1 MPTDN
6 TTSLD
11 LAKTIAELAIDKKAE
26 RVISIDL
33 KGLTSITDHF
43 LICSAD
49 TAVQI
54 KAIADNIRKNTHTK
68 PVRIEGY
75 EKMNWVILDYI
86 DVVVHIFKN
95 IEREYYNLEKL
106 WGDAKTTTYS
116 DDDS

>member
-11 LAKTIAELAIDKKAE
+11 LAKTIAELAIDKKPQ
-26 RVISIDL
+26 RLISNDI

-49 TAVQI
+49 TDVQI

>member
-6 TTSLD
+6 TTSLT
-11 LAKTIAELAIDKKAE
+11 LAQTIAELAIDKKAE

-49 TAVQI
+49 TDVQF
-54 KAIADNIRKNTHTK
+54 KAFADNIRKNTYTK

-75 EKMNWVILDYI
+75 EKMSWIILDYI

-106 WGDAKTTTYS
+106 WGDAKTINYS
-116 DDDS
+116 ENDS

>member
-33 KGLTSITDHF
+33 RGLTSITDHF

-49 TAVQI
+49 TDVQI
-54 KAIADNIRKNTHTK
+54 IAIADIIRKNTYTK

>member
-1 MPTDN
+1 MLTDN

-11 LAKTIAELAIDKKAE
+11 LAKTIAKLAIDKKAE

-49 TAVQI
+49 TDVQI
-54 KAIADNIRKNTHTK
+54 KAIADNIRKKTHTK

>member
-6 TTSLD
+6 TTSLT
-11 LAKTIAELAIDKKAE
+11 LAQTIAELAIDKKAE

-49 TAVQI
+49 TDVQI
-54 KAIADNIRKNTHTK
+54 KAIADNIRKNTQIK
-68 PVRIEGY
+68 PARIEGY
-75 EKMNWVILDYI
+75 EKMNWIILDYI

-106 WGDAKTTTYS
+106 WGDAKIITYS
-116 DDDS
+116 ENDS